1 MGKPKVLEVVDK
13 AVLKSYKEAIT
24 LLASSWSDNIYTY
37 TNSQISSV
45 DTVVEIYPSKDITTE
60 QLEALQA
67 ANIIGGTQSVG
78 SLQLVAKGDV
88 PTVDIPLTI
97 IIRGDV

>member
-1 MGKPKVLEVVDK
+1 MGKPKVLEVVDN
-13 AVLKSYKEAIT
+13 AALKSNIVNHT
-24 LLASSWSDNIYTY
+24 LSASSWSGGVYTY
-37 TNSQISSV
+37 NNALITSEN
-45 DTVVEIYPSKDITTE
+45 TVVELYPSKDITDE
-60 QLEALQA
+60 QLEILQA
-67 ANIIGGTQSVG
+67 ANIIGGTQSIG